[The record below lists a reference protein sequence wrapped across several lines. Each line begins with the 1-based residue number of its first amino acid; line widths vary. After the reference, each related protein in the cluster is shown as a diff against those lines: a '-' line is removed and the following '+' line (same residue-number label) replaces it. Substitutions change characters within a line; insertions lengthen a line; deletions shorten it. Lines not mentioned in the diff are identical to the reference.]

1 MLWQISHV
9 TSLTFWMCPVF
20 QLLDSNDLSKLAVL
34 LACHLLTKC
43 EADLLF
49 LCESIPHLLHLF
61 DSWLYLPDLVFYVIE
76 QPAKRSLWAL
86 TFLNILGSLHS
97 IFFPWSQ
104 SSSHHAVSV
113 WRWTRIISLR
123 HCFLNGRKLPK
134 FYFLIFCN
142 AQFNHNVYFLL
153 QIKHL
158 PLI

>member
-1 MLWQISHV
+1 
-9 TSLTFWMCPVF
+9 MCPVF

-61 DSWLYLPDLVFYVIE
+61 DFWLYLPDLVFYVIE

-97 IFFPWSQ
+97 IFFLDHSPRPIMQFLSGDEPGQ
-104 SSSHHAVSV
+104 SVFDTVS
-113 WRWTRIISLR
+113 
-123 HCFLNGRKLPK
+123 
-134 FYFLIFCN
+134 
-142 AQFNHNVYFLL
+142 
-153 QIKHL
+153 
-158 PLI
+158 